1 LQNGVKTMGRPRL
14 HDEQTERELLAAAER
29 LLAAGGLEA
38 LSLRALA
45 EAAGSTTRAVYTVFG
60 GKDGLMRALF
70 REAFRVL
77 ESDLQALALTDDPAA
92 DLVTAGVV
100 GFRGWARAHPQLFRL
115 AFEHAVPQPA
125 AGPADSA
132 VEEMGVRAFGRLRE
146 RVRRCIEAGL
156 IAEGRELEV
165 ALSFHALCEG
175 LAVFEA
181 RGRFPLLRGQ
191 DPVAMWRSAL
201 TALVTG
207 YREP

>member
-1 LQNGVKTMGRPRL
+1 MGRPRL

-38 LSLRALA
+38 LSVRALA

-70 REAFRVL
+70 REAFRAL

-92 DLVTAGVV
+92 DLVAAGVL
-100 GFRGWARAHPQLFRL
+100 GFRGWARAHPELFRL
-115 AFEHAVPQPA
+115 AFEGAIPR
-125 AGPADSA
+125 PADGPI
-132 VEEMGVRAFGRLRE
+132 EETGVQAFSRLRE
-146 RVRRCIEAGL
+146 RVRRCIDAGL

-165 ALSFHALCEG
+165 ALSFHAMCEG
-175 LAVFEA
+175 LAVFEG

-191 DPVAMWRSAL
+191 DPVSMWRSAL
-201 TALVTG
+201 TALVAG
-207 YREP
+207 YRER